1 MEIPID
7 ITFFFTSV
15 LIAATSY
22 SLIAKWYLWPRM
34 RAMPFK
40 DAVRPLLVL
49 NTFRYVGFGFLIPGV
64 VVKSLPAGFANPGAY
79 GDIVASVLAF
89 ICLALLNGNESVVK
103 AVIWIFNIQG
113 TVDILSAMFLG
124 PHFGIDPG
132 DFGSMYF
139 ITTVYVPAVFVSHL
153 IIYKLLVRKPISGS
167 GWETPRG

>member
-7 ITFFFTSV
+7 TKFFFTSV
-15 LIAATSY
+15 LIAFTSY
-22 SLIAKWYLWPRM
+22 SLIATCYIWPKM
-34 RAMPFK
+34 RAMSFK
-40 DAVRPLLVL
+40 DAVRPLLFL

-64 VVKSLPAGFANPGAY
+64 VAKGGLPAGFANPGAY

-89 ICLALLNGNESVVK
+89 IGLAFLSGSEAVVK

-113 TVDILSAMFLG
+113 TIDILSAMFLG
-124 PHFGIDPG
+124 PHFGVDPG

-153 IIYKLLVRKPISGS
+153 VIYKLLLRKPVGQVS
-167 GWETPRG
+167 T